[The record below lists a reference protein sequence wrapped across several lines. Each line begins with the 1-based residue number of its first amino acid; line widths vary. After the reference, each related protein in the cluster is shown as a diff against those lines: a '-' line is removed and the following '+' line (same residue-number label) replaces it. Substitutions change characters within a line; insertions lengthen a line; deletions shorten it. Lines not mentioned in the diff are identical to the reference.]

1 MATRVVTPSLDTS
14 RSWWERTYLGE
25 VFRGLGITMT
35 HMVKNL
41 ADLRHNRVGMTY
53 QWPEEPKPL
62 PELFRGEHRLMH
74 RPDGTP
80 RCVACNCCATACP
93 ANCIEITGGDTG
105 HDGVEKFPIR
115 FDIDILQ
122 CVFCGMCVEAC
133 PCDAIR
139 MDTHV
144 HPRIWGYRR
153 EDFIEPKSTLMERSR
168 TLQERGRDALMDDL
182 QKAYKEQETAAGRG
196 EPLRTRPPTS

>member
-1 MATRVVTPSLDTS
+1 MATRVVTTPLNVRPSL
-14 RSWWERTYLGE
+14 WERTYLGE
-25 VFRGLGITMT
+25 VIKGMGITISHFLRNM
-35 HMVKNL
+35 
-41 ADLRHNRVGMTY
+41 ADLRKNRVGITY

-62 PELFRGEHRLMH
+62 PPTFRGEHRLMQ

-105 HDGVEKFPIR
+105 HDGVEKFPVR

-122 CVFCGMCVEAC
+122 CVYCGLCVEAC

-139 MDTHV
+139 MDTGKITEAYYEGPV
-144 HPRIWGYRR
+144 KILDINYLLQNHPS
-153 EDFIEPKSTLMERSR
+153 DKSPISE
-168 TLQERGRDALMDDL
+168 AI
-182 QKAYKEQETAAGRG
+182 Y
-196 EPLRTRPPTS
+196 

>member
-1 MATRVVTPSLDTS
+1 MATRVVTPALDQP

-41 ADLRHNRVGMTY
+41 ADLRNNRVGMTY

-62 PELFRGEHRLMH
+62 PAMFRGEHRLMH

-93 ANCIEITGGDTG
+93 ANCIEITGADTG
-105 HDGVEKFPIR
+105 HDGVEKYPIR

-122 CVFCGMCVEAC
+122 CVFCGLCVEAC

-139 MDTHV
+139 MDTGKITDAYFEGPV
-144 HPRIWGYRR
+144 KILDIDYLMNNQPEG
-153 EDFIEPKSTLMERSR
+153 KSPISE
-168 TLQERGRDALMDDL
+168 AI
-182 QKAYKEQETAAGRG
+182 Y
-196 EPLRTRPPTS
+196 